1 MSGLI
6 FTALRTPLQAHRFN
20 ALLAATTA
28 LQASPARRRVPVPF
42 ASMPAA
48 RWPRAA
54 VSAACAAALT
64 VGLSTGLPAAARAQ
78 DETPEVQSDTQASPN
93 AEAFYRI
100 GTEDVLTVDVRGEP
114 ELSADYTVR
123 PDGRISLPLVG
134 ELEAEG
140 KTPEALAEDIE
151 ARLGQVLND
160 PRATVTVAQ
169 ATGTFA
175 DRIRIIGGAL
185 APRSLPYSKGMT
197 ALDAVLSIGGLPETA
212 DGNAAYILRRTEDG
226 GTRQVPIK
234 LEDLADG
241 RDPAANRVLKPG
253 DTIVV
258 PESFLAGDWRVQP
271 FAIGRITYTDN
282 VDLAPDDQKENA
294 LITEAGPGLAFQAD
308 TARLQAVVE
317 GSVVYQRTSLNQEEN
332 DVRAELSGTGTAEWV
347 ENLFWTDVAAS
358 VSQQTVDNS
367 RGTSASVSN
376 DASTETVQ
384 TYEVS
389 PYLTNR
395 FGRYV
400 FTELRYRGTATLVD
414 EDTDTTDTRLRP
426 NNDASNSLQHEVSL
440 TARSGPR
447 FDRYSWSATAL
458 ASDLTFE
465 DGGGGSGVGDDADQS
480 RREIV
485 LRNRY
490 AISQSFAVIG
500 DIGYQKLDSDD
511 EADSFEAPLYA
522 AGFEWTPSPD
532 SSVLATYGQRNDNL
546 TLELDARHDVSARTT
561 LTASYQQEV
570 ATGQQ
575 RLANRARQFDGE
587 TPRPGRGDISV
598 SDDTTLT
605 ETAEI
610 GAQTRIGR
618 NTFGLTGT
626 YRTVQEDV
634 DDGETNEESLGA
646 ELTFSRPLSRTVTF
660 SSFAGYEYVE
670 FDDLRGIANN
680 ATVEDDN
687 YRGGLDLSYTG
698 FQDITLSAGYTYT
711 RRDSTVAN
719 DEYVE
724 NAFTVSGRINF

>member
-1 MSGLI
+1 M
-6 FTALRTPLQAHRFN
+6 F
-20 ALLAATTA
+20 
-28 LQASPARRRVPVPF
+28 V
-42 ASMPAA
+42 
-48 RWPRAA
+48 
-54 VSAACAAALT
+54 ACAAALS
-64 VGLSTGLPAAARAQ
+64 VGLATGLPASAQAQ
-78 DETPEVQSDTQASPN
+78 DSTSDQPSESAPSGDGEP
-93 AEAFYRI
+93 FYRI
-100 GTEDVLTVDVRGEP
+100 GTADVLTVDVRGEP
-114 ELSADYTVR
+114 ELTADYTVR
-123 PDGRISLPLVG
+123 PDGRISMPLVG
-134 ELEAEG
+134 ELEAVG
-140 KTPEALAEDIE
+140 KTPEALGAEIE
-151 ARLGQVLND
+151 ARLGQFLTD
-160 PRATVTVAQ
+160 PRASVTVSQ

-241 RDPAANRVLKPG
+241 RDPAANRRLKPG

-258 PESFLAGDWRVQP
+258 PESFLAGDWQVQP
-271 FAIGRITYTDN
+271 YAIGRVTYTDN
-282 VDLAPDDQKENA
+282 VDLEPDEQKENA
-294 LITEAGPGLAFQAD
+294 LITETGPGLAFQAD
-308 TARLQAVVE
+308 TARLQAAAE
-317 GSVVYQRTSLNQEEN
+317 GSLVYQRTSLNREE
-332 DVRAELSGTGTAEWV
+332 DDIRAELSGTGTAEWV

-384 TYEVS
+384 TYRVS

-400 FTELRYRGTATLVD
+400 FTELRYAGTVTLIED
-414 EDTDTTDTRLRP
+414 GEDTNDTRLRP
-426 NNDASNSLQHEVSL
+426 GNTASDSLQHEVSL

-447 FDRYSWSATAL
+447 FDRYSWTATAL
-458 ASDLTFE
+458 ASETNFDDNGV
-465 DGGGGSGVGDDADQS
+465 DGGAGLNDNADQA

-490 AISQSFAVIG
+490 AISQSFALIG
-500 DIGYQKLDSDD
+500 DIGYQKLESDD
-511 EADSFEAPLYA
+511 AADSFEAPLYA
-522 AGFEWTPSPD
+522 AGFQWTPSPD
-532 SSVLATYGQRNDNL
+532 TDVLATYGQRNNNL

-561 LTASYQQEV
+561 LTASYVQEV

-575 RLANRARQFDGE
+575 RLGNRLPQTVDELG
-587 TPRPGRGDISV
+587 TPDRGRLSV
-598 SDDTTLT
+598 SDETTLT
-605 ETAEI
+605 DTAEI

-618 NTFGLTGT
+618 NTFGFTGT

-634 DDGETNEESLGA
+634 DDGETNEESIGA

-660 SSFAGYEYVE
+660 SSFAGYEHVE

-680 ATVEDDN
+680 DTVEDDN
-687 YRGGLDLSYTG
+687 YSGGLDLSYTG

-711 RRDSTVAN
+711 RRESTVAT

-724 NAFTVSGRINF
+724 NAFTITGRIDF

>member
-1 MSGLI
+1 M
-6 FTALRTPLQAHRFN
+6 QAHRFN

-28 LQASPARRRVPVPF
+28 LQATQARCRIPDPF
-42 ASMPAA
+42 
-48 RWPRAA
+48 PRMKVACQPCSA
-54 VSAACAAALT
+54 VVLVCAALLGVTLA
-64 VGLSTGLPAAARAQ
+64 TGLPAPAQAQ
-78 DETPEVQSDTQASPN
+78 DDAPGLSSDTPSAGDGEP
-93 AEAFYRI
+93 FYRI

-123 PDGRISLPLVG
+123 PDGRISMPLVG
-134 ELEAEG
+134 ELEAVG
-140 KTPEALAEDIE
+140 KTPEALGEEIE
-151 ARLGQVLND
+151 TRLEPFLND
-160 PRATVTVAQ
+160 PRASVTVSQ

-175 DRIRIIGGAL
+175 DRIRIVGGAL
-185 APRSLPYSKGMT
+185 APRSLLYNKGMT
-197 ALDAVLSIGGLPETA
+197 ALDAVLAIGGLPETA
-212 DGNAAYILRRTEDG
+212 DGNAAYILRRSEDG
-226 GTRQVPIK
+226 TTRQVPIK

-241 RDPAANRVLKPG
+241 RDPAANRPLRPG

-258 PESFLAGDWRVQP
+258 PESFLAGDWQVQP
-271 FAIGRITYTDN
+271 YAISRVTYTDN
-282 VDLAPDDQKENA
+282 VDLEPDELKDNA

-308 TARLQAVVE
+308 TARLQAAAE
-317 GSVVYQRTSLNQEEN
+317 GSLVYQRTSLNREE
-332 DVRAELSGTGTAEWV
+332 DDIRAELSGTGTAEWV

-358 VSQQTVDNS
+358 VSQQTVDSS
-367 RGTSASVSN
+367 RGSSASVSN
-376 DASTETVQ
+376 DSGTRTVQ
-384 TYEVS
+384 TYRVS

-400 FTELRYRGTATLVD
+400 FTELRYAGTVTLVEEDED
-414 EDTDTTDTRLRP
+414 EDTNETRLRTG
-426 NNDASNSLQHEVSL
+426 NTASDSLQHEVSL

-447 FDRYSWSATAL
+447 FDRYSWTATAL
-458 ASDLTFE
+458 ASETSLNNNGV
-465 DGGGGSGVGDDADQS
+465 DGGAGLNENADQA
-480 RREIV
+480 RRDIV

-500 DIGYQKLDSDD
+500 DIGYQKLESDD

-522 AGFEWTPSPD
+522 AGFQWTPSPD
-532 SSVLATYGQRNDNL
+532 TDVLATYGQRNDNL

-561 LTASYQQEV
+561 LTASYAQEV

-575 RLANRARQFDGE
+575 RLGNRLPQNVDELG
-587 TPRPGRGDISV
+587 TPDRGRLSV
-598 SDDTTLT
+598 SDETTLT
-605 ETAEI
+605 DTAEI

-618 NTFGLTGT
+618 NTFGFTGT

-634 DDGETNEESLGA
+634 EDGETNEESIGA

-660 SSFAGYEYVE
+660 SSFAGYEHVE
-670 FDDLRGIANN
+670 FDDLRGISNN

-711 RRDSTVAN
+711 RRDSTSAN

-724 NAFTVSGRINF
+724 NAFTISGRIDF

>member
-1 MSGLI
+1 MI
-6 FTALRTPLQAHRFN
+6 
-20 ALLAATTA
+20 
-28 LQASPARRRVPVPF
+28 V
-42 ASMPAA
+42 
-48 RWPRAA
+48 
-54 VSAACAAALT
+54 ACAAALS
-64 VGLSTGLPAAARAQ
+64 VGLATGLPASAQ
-78 DETPEVQSDTQASPN
+78 AQASTSDVPSDS
-93 AEAFYRI
+93 ASPGDGEAFYRI
-100 GTEDVLTVDVRGEP
+100 GTADVLTVDVRGEP
-114 ELSADYTVR
+114 ELTADYTVR
-123 PDGRISLPLVG
+123 PDGRISMPLVG
-134 ELEAEG
+134 ELEVVG
-140 KTPEALAEDIE
+140 KTPEALGAEIE
-151 ARLGQVLND
+151 ARLEQFLND
-160 PRATVTVAQ
+160 PRASVTVAQ

-212 DGNAAYILRRTEDG
+212 DGNAAYILRRTEEG

-241 RDPAANRVLKPG
+241 RDPAANRRLEPG

-258 PESFLAGDWRVQP
+258 PESFLAGDWQVQP
-271 FAIGRITYTDN
+271 YAIGRVTYTDN
-282 VDLAPDDQKENA
+282 VDLEPDEQKDNA

-308 TARLQAVVE
+308 TARLQAAAE
-317 GSVVYQRTSLNQEEN
+317 GSLVYQRTSLNREE
-332 DVRAELSGTGTAEWV
+332 DDIRAELSGTGTAEWV

-384 TYEVS
+384 TYRVS

-395 FGRYV
+395 FGRYL
-400 FTELRYRGTATLVD
+400 FTELRYAGTVTLIED
-414 EDTDTTDTRLRP
+414 GEDTNDTRLRP
-426 NNDASNSLQHEVSL
+426 GNTASDSLQHEVSL

-447 FDRYSWSATAL
+447 FDRYSWTATAR
-458 ASDLTFE
+458 ASETNFD
-465 DGGGGSGVGDDADQS
+465 DNGGAGGAGLNDDADQA

-490 AISQSFAVIG
+490 AISQSFALIG
-500 DIGYQKLDSDD
+500 DIGYQKLESDD
-511 EADSFEAPLYA
+511 AADSFEAPLYA
-522 AGFEWTPSPD
+522 AGFQWTPSPD
-532 SSVLATYGQRNDNL
+532 TDVLATYGQRNNNL

-561 LTASYQQEV
+561 LNASYVQEV

-575 RLANRARQFDGE
+575 RLGNRLPQTVDELG
-587 TPRPGRGDISV
+587 TPDRGRLSL
-598 SDDTTLT
+598 SDETTLT
-605 ETAEI
+605 DTAEI
-610 GAQTRIGR
+610 GAETRIGR
-618 NTFGLTGT
+618 NTFGFTGT
-626 YRTVQEDV
+626 YRTVQENV
-634 DDGETNEESLGA
+634 DDGETNEESIGA

-660 SSFAGYEYVE
+660 SSFAGYEHVE

-687 YRGGLDLSYTG
+687 YRGGLDLRYTG

-724 NAFTVSGRINF
+724 NAFTVSGRIDF